1 MVKRKGSYP
10 VMERENMRGGE
21 GVVKIEELLTTAEI
35 YDNGRLYGKITLE
48 PGASIGAH
56 VHEGEMEGFY
66 IICGEAELY
75 DNGEI
80 VRLFPGDTSLNI
92 SGEEHALKNVG
103 DTTLEVI
110 ALVLNKQNHK
120 GMVL

>member
-1 MVKRKGSYP
+1 MVRRKETYN
-10 VMERENMRGGE
+10 VILRENMRGGD

-35 YDNGRLYGKITLE
+35 YEKGRLFGKITLE

-66 IICGEAELY
+66 IICGEAELI
-75 DNGEI
+75 NAGEKI
-80 VRLFPGDTSLNI
+80 KLFPGDTSLTV
-92 SGEEHALKNVG
+92 SGQEHSLKNIG

-110 ALVLNKQNHK
+110 ALVLHK
-120 GMVL
+120 

>member
-1 MVKRKGSYP
+1 MVKRKGSYS
-10 VMERENMRGGE
+10 VIERENMRGGD
-21 GVVKIEELLTTAEI
+21 GVVKIEELLLPAEI
-35 YDNGRLYGKITLE
+35 YDKGRLFGKITLE

-66 IICGEAELY
+66 IICGEAELF
-75 DNGEI
+75 DNGKT
-80 VRLFPGDTSLNI
+80 VKLFPGDTSLNI

-110 ALVLNKQNHK
+110 ALVLYK
-120 GMVL
+120 